1 MSSKLIYATDRAA
14 FLKPTYNEG
23 LETILLNISCG
34 CWNVEWR
41 AQDALSWSYIYKK
54 NQLCHKTV
62 TSLSSNLRI

>member
-1 MSSKLIYATDRAA
+1 MSSKLIYATDRTA

-41 AQDALSWSYIYKK
+41 AQDALSWSYIYKTTFVIK
-54 NQLCHKTV
+54 L
-62 TSLSSNLRI
+62 